1 MPELPEVQR
10 FKRYLDA
17 NALHQ
22 TIKDLQVDT
31 SRILEAISEKT
42 LRPRVQGRAFS
53 ESRRHGKY
61 LFARLADDGWLVFHM
76 RMTGYFAYFKQREP
90 LPRYSRVRFCFA
102 NGYQL
107 AFCDPRNL
115 GRIGHTRSF
124 EGFLEEKQLGPD
136 ALSLTVSQLEKRFA
150 GKKGTVKSALM
161 DQKRLA
167 GIGNLYAD
175 EILFQA
181 GIRPQTPLPDLDD
194 RQRQTLYSRIHP
206 VLQTA
211 VDKEA
216 DFDRFPSDYLL
227 PHRKKGGICP
237 HCGNSLNSRKVAGRT
252 SIYCPRCQ
260 H

>member
-61 LFARLADDGWLVFHM
+61 L
-76 RMTGYFAYFKQREP
+76 
-90 LPRYSRVRFCFA
+90 
-102 NGYQL
+102 
-107 AFCDPRNL
+107 
-115 GRIGHTRSF
+115 
-124 EGFLEEKQLGPD
+124 
-136 ALSLTVSQLEKRFA
+136 
-150 GKKGTVKSALM
+150 
-161 DQKRLA
+161 
-167 GIGNLYAD
+167 
-175 EILFQA
+175 
-181 GIRPQTPLPDLDD
+181 
-194 RQRQTLYSRIHP
+194 
-206 VLQTA
+206 
-211 VDKEA
+211 
-216 DFDRFPSDYLL
+216 
-227 PHRKKGGICP
+227 
-237 HCGNSLNSRKVAGRT
+237 SLNSRKVAGRT